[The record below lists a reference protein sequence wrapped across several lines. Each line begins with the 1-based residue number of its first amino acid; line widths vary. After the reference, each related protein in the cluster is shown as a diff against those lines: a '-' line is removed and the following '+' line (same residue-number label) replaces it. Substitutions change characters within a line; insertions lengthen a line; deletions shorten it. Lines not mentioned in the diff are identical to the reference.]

1 MLNLGDFENYFNS
14 SIIICILLIQV
25 KSVTELNALV
35 NSLQKELST
44 ASKGTPTASPDSTR
58 RMVAIDNLVSSCI
71 LSTNLNF
78 PPQKMK
84 SLHPQEH
91 KCATKD
97 LLIRT
102 LSEIVVKADD
112 FGSATAV
119 VRRLRETTF
128 KPSYVVNRKIDFNLD
143 SLCKF
148 IEESNARRSS
158 ANGAPMTEP
167 ANIEAV
173 SSLGKNIY
181 CIKTKIYYD
190 VSISFIR

>member
-1 MLNLGDFENYFNS
+1 
-14 SIIICILLIQV
+14 
-25 KSVTELNALV
+25 
-35 NSLQKELST
+35 
-44 ASKGTPTASPDSTR
+44 
-58 RMVAIDNLVSSCI
+58 
-71 LSTNLNF
+71 
-78 PPQKMK
+78 MK

-97 LLIRT
+97 FLIRT

-158 ANGAPMTEP
+158 SANGTAVTELE
-167 ANIEAV
+167 NREAV
-173 SSLGKNIY
+173 GFFGAKIFIVLK
-181 CIKTKIYYD
+181 IKQYYD
-190 VSISFIR
+190 LS